1 MCKSCRGF
9 RLDRRGFVLKF
20 MPALVLASAAAAPF
34 APAHAGAAALDLPAP
49 QSGDVCPVCGM
60 FVAKYPYWI
69 ATVLYRDGHADHF
82 DGPKDFFKYLLD
94 MKKYASGRTREQI
107 ARMGVTGYYEGARIE
122 AATAVYVLGSDA
134 LGPMGHELVPHADEA
149 EAKEFLGDHKGR
161 RILHFSD
168 VTPELLDALDQGK
181 FE

>member
-20 MPALVLASAAAAPF
+20 VPLPLYSPLPPPLRSRPPTPERPHWNCRRRNPATF
-34 APAHAGAAALDLPAP
+34 AYLRHVRGQVPLL
-49 QSGDVCPVCGM
+49 
-60 FVAKYPYWI
+60 I